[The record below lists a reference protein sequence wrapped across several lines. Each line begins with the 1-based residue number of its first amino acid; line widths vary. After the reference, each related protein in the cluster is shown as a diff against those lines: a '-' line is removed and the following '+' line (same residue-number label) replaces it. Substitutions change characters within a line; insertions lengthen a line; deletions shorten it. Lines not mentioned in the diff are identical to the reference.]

1 MIMKIVLL
9 FKWSWHNSRCYFSI
23 SVNGGG
29 KKMQPSKDYGARIAH
44 RGKELSPVDKILQ
57 FFRRSL
63 IIMLHYLSE
72 KLL

>member
-1 MIMKIVLL
+1 
-9 FKWSWHNSRCYFSI
+9 
-23 SVNGGG
+23 
-29 KKMQPSKDYGARIAH
+29 MQPSKDYGARIAH